1 MSSITMIS
9 AKLLV
14 LLINGN
20 TNTGKNNTIIEILWT
35 VTNSNI
41 WSLLQK
47 LLVSLDT
54 VNVIYRHTK
63 LYHES
68 V

>member
-20 TNTGKNNTIIEILWT
+20 TNTGKNNTIIEIL
-35 VTNSNI
+35 
-41 WSLLQK
+41 
-47 LLVSLDT
+47 
-54 VNVIYRHTK
+54 
-63 LYHES
+63 
-68 V
+68 